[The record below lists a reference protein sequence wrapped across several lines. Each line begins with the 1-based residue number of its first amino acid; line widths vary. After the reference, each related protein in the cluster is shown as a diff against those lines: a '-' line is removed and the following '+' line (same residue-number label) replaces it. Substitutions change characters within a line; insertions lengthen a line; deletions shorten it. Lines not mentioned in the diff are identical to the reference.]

1 MLNCRLPGGRD
12 PIRVICDSRL
22 RTPLTARVVATAGE
36 LPTILATC
44 ETDPDKHAPYQAAGC
59 RVLPLPADPAGRVDL
74 AALLD
79 ALGAEEVDSLLLE
92 GGAALNWSALEG
104 ELVQAVY
111 AYIAPKLLGGAT
123 AKSPVAGTGVPD
135 PEAAFFLKNT
145 RIQTLGED
153 ILLESEVEYRVHGHR

>member
-1 MLNCRLPGGRD
+1 MKIGN
-12 PIRVICDSRL
+12 I
-22 RTPLTARVVATAGE
+22 T
-36 LPTILATC
+36 
-44 ETDPDKHAPYQAAGC
+44 
-59 RVLPLPADPAGRVDL
+59 
-74 AALLD
+74 
-79 ALGAEEVDSLLLE
+79 LE